1 MRKLIAVALLI
12 VGLTTSANAS
22 SFKSYYDYASGLNS
36 GLQISFST
44 SMIKAYERSNK
55 TYGSLI
61 TRYDHLFG
69 KYSWF
74 QNMKSRYKFQQAEVI
89 KYQALINNKE
99 ALVTLVKTETKV
111 TDGVIVTKGDTVVAS
126 ESSAVVEERTGN
138 TIKEYAVVTK
148 IYSTPVKKQHW
159 QNTQTIKH
167 YSDGSVGS
175 TSDVKTIKIDNTT
188 ETETKVEKEL
198 IREYAVVIEE
208 DNNNTDTVVVTLT
221 EAEYLARDD
230 VSLYDTQTYKD
241 AVWNMNSRINEWYTT
256 EILSKHYGNHLEVIG
271 APAAWSRGYTGKD
284 SIIAILDTG
293 IDLDHSEFEGKI
305 KDAKCFTGACKAG
318 HETIQDENRYS
329 HGTHVAGIAA
339 AKLDGNGTTGVAPDA
354 DLLIAKTAWNFG
366 MFDFSTADEAIAW
379 SVQNGADVINI
390 SANYNFDRTYMN
402 STTEVTPGIYF
413 ANDTRGRNGITYDKY
428 GYAALYS
435 SDIYY
440 KNIVESM
447 KGHEAIL
454 VLAAGNQNADY
465 VGQPSKLAFEDGVG
479 DRVMIVG
486 SWDTRTNKMAHGSN
500 RAGTIC
506 YDFNN
511 VTNTCNNTNRA
522 SDHYLIAPGR
532 YVASTDANGEYR
544 TNSGTSMAA
553 PQVSGAVAIIH
564 QMWPHMKGSNIKK
577 LLLTTADKT
586 INNYDVNVHGQGL
599 LDLDAATL
607 PQGVVGIP
615 TTGRADGNT
624 VSVDGTIAF
633 SGGANISAFNEI
645 MVLDEYD
652 RDYYFN
658 GNNVVQVNDT
668 RTTSAIL
675 NTKAGFDTNYYAGY
689 TGGHFLPVAHNT
701 MLSVNENAS
710 QYGIATSINKFTI
723 GYITEENSFLGNI
736 ADSPLMRVNGSQTTY
751 LGYNNNFDV
760 GNGVNVFGGATVGF
774 TNLNVDKS
782 SLLKDADM
790 MLSNSATIGV
800 KRTINTHSFGFT
812 TSMPVAIVD
821 GDAKFNMPSTVS
833 ANGDIGNSEINS
845 SLKSQNREIDFGMFY
860 NVGLTEN
867 STISSFAEMRTNYA
881 GTENDTVELGIN
893 YRITF

>member
-1 MRKLIAVALLI
+1 MKKLIAVALLI
-12 VGLTTSANAS
+12 VGLSTSANAS
-22 SFKSYYDYASGLNS
+22 QFKSYYDYASSLNS

-74 QNMKSRYKFQQAEVI
+74 QNMKARYEWQKGEIVKFQS
-89 KYQALINNKE
+89 LINKKE
-99 ALVTLVKTETKV
+99 SVVTLVKTETKV
-111 TDGVIVTKGDTVVAS
+111 TNGVIVTKGDTVVAS
-126 ESSAVVEERTGN
+126 ESSVVVEERTGN
-138 TIKEYAVVTK
+138 TVKEFAVVTK
-148 IYSTPVKKQHW
+148 IYSTPIKKQHW

-167 YSDGSVGS
+167 YSDGSKGS
-175 TSDVKTIKIDNTT
+175 TSDVKTIKIEKTA
-188 ETETKVEKEL
+188 ETETKVEREL

-208 DNNNTDTVVVTLT
+208 PKEDTVVITLT
-221 EAEYLARDD
+221 EAEYLARSD

-256 EILSKHYGNHLEVIG
+256 EVLSKHYGNHLEVIG
-271 APAAWSRGYTGKD
+271 APAAWSRGYTGD
-284 SIIAILDTG
+284 GSVIAILDTG
-293 IDLDHSEFEGKI
+293 IDMDHSEFENKI
-305 KDAKCFTGACKAG
+305 IGAQCFTGACKAG
-318 HETIQDENRYS
+318 HETIHDGNRYS

-339 AKLDGNGTTGVAPDA
+339 GNLDGVGTTGVAPDA

-379 SVQNGADVINI
+379 SVEHGADVINI

-402 STTEVTPGIYF
+402 SATEVSPGMYF

-435 SDIYY
+435 SDLYY
-440 KNIVESM
+440 KNIVEAM

-454 VLAAGNQNADY
+454 VLAAGNQNADFA
-465 VGQPSKLAFEDGVG
+465 GQPSKLAFEEGVG
-479 DRVMIVG
+479 ERVIIVG
-486 SWDTRTNKMAHGSN
+486 NWDTRTNKIAHGSN
-500 RAGTIC
+500 KAGTIC
-506 YDFNN
+506 YDFNAI
-511 VTNTCNNTNRA
+511 TNTCNSNNRV
-522 SDHYLIAPGR
+522 SDHYIMAPGR
-532 YVASTDANGEYR
+532 YIAAPDANGEYR

-564 QMWPHMKGSNIKK
+564 QMWPHMKGENIKK

-586 INNYDVNVHGQGL
+586 IANYDVNVHGQGL

-607 PQGVVGIP
+607 PQGAVGIP

-624 VSVDGTIAF
+624 VSVDGTIAM
-633 SGGANISAFNEI
+633 SGGATISALTEV
-645 MVLDEYD
+645 MVVDEYD
-652 RDYYFN
+652 RDYYFD
-658 GNNVVQVNDT
+658 GNSMVQVNDT

-689 TGGHFLPVAHNT
+689 TGGHFVPVSYNT

-710 QYGIATSINKFTI
+710 QYGIATNINKFTI
-723 GYITEENSFLGNI
+723 GYITEDKSFLGNI

-751 LGYNNNFDV
+751 VGYNNNFDV
-760 GNGVNVFGGATVGF
+760 GNGVNVFGSATVGF

-782 SLLKDADM
+782 SMLKSADL

-800 KRTINTHSFGFT
+800 KRTIDTHSFGFT

-833 ANGDIGNSEINS
+833 ANGDIENSEINS
-845 SLKSQNREIDFGMFY
+845 SLKSQNREIDFGVFY

-867 STISSFAEMRTNYA
+867 SSISSFAEMRTNYA
-881 GTENDTVELGIN
+881 GTENDTVEFGIN
-893 YRITF
+893 YKVTF

>member
-1 MRKLIAVALLI
+1 MKKLIAVVFLI
-12 VGLTTSANAS
+12 VGLSTSVSAS
-22 SFKSYYDYASGLNS
+22 QFKSYYDYASGLNS

-55 TYGSLI
+55 TYSNII

-74 QNMKSRYKFQQAEVI
+74 QSMKARYEWQKSEIIKFQS
-89 KYQALINNKE
+89 LINKKE
-99 ALVTLVKTETKV
+99 SVVTLIKTETKV
-111 TDGVIVTKGDTVVAS
+111 TDGVIVTKGDTILAS

-138 TIKEYAVVTK
+138 TVKEYAVVTK
-148 IYSTPVKKQHW
+148 IYSTPVKKQYW

-167 YSDGSVGS
+167 YSDGTQGS
-175 TSDVKTIKIDNTT
+175 TSDVKTIRIDNTT
-188 ETETKVEKEL
+188 ETETKVEREL
-198 IREYAVVIEE
+198 IREYAIVVEQPKE
-208 DNNNTDTVVVTLT
+208 DTVVVTLT

-256 EILSKHYGNHLEVIG
+256 EILSKNYGNHLEVIG

-284 SIIAILDTG
+284 SVIAILDTG
-293 IDLDHSEFEGKI
+293 IDMDHSEFEGKI
-305 KDAKCFTGACKAG
+305 KNAECFTGSCKAG

-339 AKLDGNGTTGVAPDA
+339 GKLDGIGTTGVAPDA

-366 MFDFSTADEAIAW
+366 MFDFSTVDEAIAW
-379 SVQNGADVINI
+379 SVENGADVINI

-402 STTEVTPGIYF
+402 SVTEVSPGMYF

-435 SDIYY
+435 SDLYY

-447 KGHEAIL
+447 KGHEAVL
-454 VLAAGNQNADY
+454 VLAAGNQNTNY
-465 VGQPSKLAFEDGVG
+465 VGQPGKLAFEEGVG
-479 DRVMIVG
+479 ERVIIVG
-486 SWDTRTNKMAHGSN
+486 NWDTRTNKIAYGSN
-500 RAGTIC
+500 KAGTMC
-506 YDFNN
+506 YDFNS
-511 VTNTCNNTNRA
+511 VTNTCNTDQRI
-522 SDHYLIAPGR
+522 SDHYIVAPGR
-532 YVASTDANGEYR
+532 YIAAPDANGEYR

-564 QMWPHMKGSNIKK
+564 QMWPHMKGENIKK

-586 INNYDVNVHGQGL
+586 IANYDVNVHGQGL

-607 PQGVVGIP
+607 PQGAVGIP

-624 VSVDGTIAF
+624 VSVDGTIAM
-633 SGGANISAFNEI
+633 SGGATISALNEI
-645 MVLDEYD
+645 MVVDEYD

-675 NTKAGFDTNYYAGY
+675 NTKAGFDTNYYMGY
-689 TGGHFLPVAHNT
+689 TGGHFVPVSMNT
-701 MLSVNENAS
+701 MLTLNSDDN
-710 QYGIATSINKFTI
+710 QYGFATNINNFTI

-736 ADSPLMRVNGSQTTY
+736 ADSPLMRVNSSQTTY

-760 GNGVNVFGGATVGF
+760 GNGVNVFGSATLGF

-782 SLLKDADM
+782 SLLKDADL
-790 MLSNSATIGV
+790 MLSNSATVGIKQTV
-800 KRTINTHSFGFT
+800 DAHSFGFT

-821 GDAKFNMPSTVS
+821 GDAKFVMPSTVS
-833 ANGDIGNSEINS
+833 ANGDIENSEINS
-845 SLKSQNREIDFGMFY
+845 SLKSQNREIDFGVFY
-860 NVGLTEN
+860 NFN
-867 STISSFAEMRTNYA
+867 ISDKSSISSFAEMRTNYA
-881 GTENDTVELGIN
+881 GTEDDTVEFGIN
-893 YRITF
+893 YKVSF